1 LLLNNSI
8 MKKKILIIEDDLAL
22 SNVLQMTLK
31 KSYDLLLAK
40 NGKEGVELAASR
52 LPDLIL
58 MDIKMPVMDGFIA
71 LTILKENEA
80 TATIP
85 VIFLSDKVQYDDLLR
100 GFRMGADHYITKPF
114 TSTELLSGIDLFLE
128 GEEHIEP
135 SVPHHLSA

>member
-1 LLLNNSI
+1 
-8 MKKKILIIEDDLAL
+8 MKKKILIVEDDLAL

-40 NGKEGVELAASR
+40 NGREGVELAASR